1 MRSSSPVAWP
11 GLVASLVVVLLIS
24 GGPAH
29 AQEDPA
35 LARAQSLLRQV
46 SGQKQE
52 LEVANARLTAE
63 LDTLKRQLA
72 GTEATLKSAAQNL
85 EAEKRKV
92 ERSGGSLEATRARLE
107 TTEDRLRETQE
118 HLRTRSS
125 ELRELQR
132 TGVER
137 DSRLAQLES
146 ELAGSERR
154 NLQLFEANDEL
165 LELYRKKGPLA
176 ALLQKEPVTGLK
188 SVAIENEL
196 QDYRLRLMDSL
207 SETNR
212 RQLLKGAS
220 SGKTAGSEGKR

>member
-1 MRSSSPVAWP
+1 MHSSRSAAW
-11 GLVASLVVVLLIS
+11 LVSAALLVS
-24 GGPAH
+24 GGPAT
-29 AQEDPA
+29 AQDDQ

-72 GTEATLKSAAQNL
+72 GTETTLKSAAQNL
-85 EAEKRKV
+85 EAEKRKA

-107 TTEDRLRETQE
+107 TTEDRLREAQE
-118 HLRTRSS
+118 SLRSLTV

-132 TGVER
+132 SGVER
-137 DSRLAQLES
+137 DGRLAQLNA
-146 ELAGSERR
+146 ELAESERR

-165 LELYRKKGPLA
+165 LELYRKKGPLT

-188 SVAIENEL
+188 SVAMENDL
-196 QDYRLRLMDSL
+196 QEYRLRLMDSL
-207 SETNR
+207 SEGNR
-212 RQLLKGAS
+212 QRLRDGVPAEEA
-220 SGKTAGSEGKR
+220 AGSATP

>member
-1 MRSSSPVAWP
+1 MRSSSLAAALSVTLLLSGAPV
-11 GLVASLVVVLLIS
+11 L
-24 GGPAH
+24 
-29 AQEDPA
+29 AQDDQ

-72 GTEATLKSAAQNL
+72 GTEATLRNAAQNL

-107 TTEDRLRETQE
+107 TTEDRLQE
-118 HLRTRSS
+118 SQESLRTLTA

-132 TGVER
+132 AGAER
-137 DSRLAQLES
+137 DGRLAQLEA
-146 ELAGSERR
+146 ELAESERR

-165 LELYRKKGPLA
+165 LELYRSKGPLT
-176 ALLQKEPVTGLK
+176 ALFQREPVTGLK
-188 SVAIENEL
+188 SVAMENEL

-207 SETNR
+207 SEGNR
-212 RQLLKGAS
+212 RQLLDGAPADET
-220 SGKTAGSEGKR
+220 GGNAQP

>member
-1 MRSSSPVAWP
+1 MRSSSFAAW
-11 GLVASLVVVLLIS
+11 LVSAALLV
-24 GGPAH
+24 GGAPLH
-29 AQEDPA
+29 AQDDQ
-35 LARAQSLLRQV
+35 LARAQALLRQV

-72 GTEATLKSAAQNL
+72 GTEATLKGAAQNL

-107 TTEDRLRETQE
+107 TTEDRLRETQDS
-118 HLRTRSS
+118 LGSLTV

-132 TGVER
+132 SGAER
-137 DSRLAQLES
+137 DGRLAQLEA
-146 ELAGSERR
+146 ELAESERR

-165 LELYRKKGPLA
+165 LELYRNKGPLT

-188 SVAIENEL
+188 GVAMENEL
-196 QDYRLRLMDSL
+196 QEYRLRLMDSL
-207 SETNR
+207 SEGNR
-212 RQLLKGAS
+212 QRMLDGVPA
-220 SGKTAGSEGKR
+220 GEAAGSATP

>member
-1 MRSSSPVAWP
+1 MRSSSRIAWLSVA
-11 GLVASLVVVLLIS
+11 LLIS
-24 GGPAH
+24 GGPAL
-29 AQEDPA
+29 AQDDQA

-72 GTEATLKSAAQNL
+72 GAEASLKSTALNL
-85 EAEKRKV
+85 DAEKRKV

-107 TTEDRLRETQE
+107 ATEEELRETRE
-118 HLRTRSS
+118 SLRALTA
-125 ELRELQR
+125 ELREAQR
-132 TGVER
+132 AAAER

-146 ELAGSERR
+146 QFEESERR

-165 LELYRKKGPLA
+165 LERYRKKGPLT

-188 SVAIENEL
+188 GVAMENEL
-196 QDYRLRLMDSL
+196 QEYRLRLMDSL
-207 SETNR
+207 SEGNR
-212 RQLLKGAS
+212 QRLLEEEPAGEAAGAAS
-220 SGKTAGSEGKR
+220 P